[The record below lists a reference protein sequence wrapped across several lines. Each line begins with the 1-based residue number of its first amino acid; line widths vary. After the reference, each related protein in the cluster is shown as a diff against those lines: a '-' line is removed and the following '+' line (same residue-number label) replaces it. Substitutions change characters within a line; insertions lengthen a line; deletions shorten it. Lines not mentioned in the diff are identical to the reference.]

1 MHLSNRFRCGDEDDE
16 QQEIQALQHI
26 VGRDQSLLYH
36 ILLGWASNEHAKITA
51 SWIYLAGRDIHHS

>member
-1 MHLSNRFRCGDEDDE
+1 MANGLNFQNATGYQTDGHDEHDE

-36 ILLGWASNEHAKITA
+36 ILVGWASTEHP
-51 SWIYLAGRDIHHS
+51 